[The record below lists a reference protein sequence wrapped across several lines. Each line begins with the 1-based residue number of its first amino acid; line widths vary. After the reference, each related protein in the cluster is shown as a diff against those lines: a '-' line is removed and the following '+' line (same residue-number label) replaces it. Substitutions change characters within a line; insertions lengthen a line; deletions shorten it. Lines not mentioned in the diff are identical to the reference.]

1 MTPAWPA
8 RLSPNASDVLAQL
21 PSEVQEMVRD
31 VLDIASRQ
39 PWGWPQWDP
48 TDSEGPDLRRADVG
62 PLTVVYFVNEPRRYL
77 YVLDVVWV
85 G

>member
-1 MTPAWPA
+1 
-8 RLSPNASDVLAQL
+8 
-21 PSEVQEMVRD
+21 MVRD

-39 PWGWPQWDP
+39 PWGFEQWDS
-48 TDSEGPDLRRADVG
+48 TDVEGLDLRRADVG
-62 PLTVVYFVNEPRRYL
+62 PLTVVYFINRPRELL

>member
-8 RLSPNASDVLAQL
+8 RLSPNASKYLAAQE
-21 PSEVQEMVRD
+21 PEVQEMVRD

-48 TDSEGPDLRRADVG
+48 TDIEGEDLRTAGVG
-62 PLTVVYFVNEPRRYL
+62 PLTVVYWINRAHEHL
-77 YVLDVVWV
+77 YVLDIVWA

>member
-8 RLSPNASDVLAQL
+8 RLSPNASAVLAGL
-21 PSEVQEMVRD
+21 DPEVQEMVRD

-39 PWGWPQWDP
+39 PWGWSQWDP
-48 TDSEGPDLRRADVG
+48 TDSEGRGLRRADVG
-62 PLTVVYFVNEPRRYL
+62 PLTVVYFINEPREYL
-77 YVLDVVWV
+77 YVLDIVWA

>member
-8 RLSPNASDVLAQL
+8 RLSPNASAVLAGLQL
-21 PSEVQEMVRD
+21 EVQEMVRD

-48 TDSEGPDLRRADVG
+48 TDSEGPSLRRADVG
-62 PLTVVYFVNEPRRYL
+62 PLTVVYFINEPRTYL
-77 YVLDVVWV
+77 YVLDIVWA

>member
-8 RLSPNASDVLAQL
+8 RLSPNASAVLAQL
-21 PSEVQEMVRD
+21 QPEVQEMVRD

-48 TDSEGPDLRRADVG
+48 TDSEGPHLRRADVG

-77 YVLDVVWV
+77 YVLDTVWA

>member
-1 MTPAWPA
+1 M
-8 RLSPNASDVLAQL
+8 LAQL
-21 PSEVQEMVRD
+21 QPEVQEMVRD

-39 PWGWPQWDP
+39 PWGWAQWDP
-48 TDSEGPDLRRADVG
+48 TDAEGSDLRRADVG
-62 PLTVVYFVNEPRRYL
+62 PLTVVYFINQPREHL

>member
-8 RLSPNASDVLAQL
+8 RLSPNAAAVLAQL
-21 PSEVQEMVRD
+21 PPEVQEMVRD

-39 PWGWPQWDP
+39 PWGWPQWDA
-48 TDSEGPDLRRADVG
+48 TDLEGPDLRRADVG
-62 PLTVVYFVNEPRRYL
+62 PLTVVYFINQPREYL
-77 YVLDVVWV
+77 YVLDIVWA